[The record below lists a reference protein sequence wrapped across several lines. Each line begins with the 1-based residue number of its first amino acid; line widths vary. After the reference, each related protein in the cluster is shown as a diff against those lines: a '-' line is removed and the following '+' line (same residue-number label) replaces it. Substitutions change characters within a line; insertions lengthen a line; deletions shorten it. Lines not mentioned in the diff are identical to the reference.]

1 MVGWLD
7 GLTQLKRIVIRLQRL
22 VEFCLQDIDGGL
34 PQTRFALWDTCRGCH
49 GDEKRNGWSLGKTQL
64 CNLSNCSTV
73 EFLKLFFATELDV
86 WWYSH
91 CQLDKLQSWTRNCHH
106 H

>member
-7 GLTQLKRIVIRLQRL
+7 GWMHLQRL

-34 PQTRFALWDTCRGCH
+34 PQTRFALWDTCRCH